1 MKFNKNN
8 RCNRDT
14 SVNASSFLTLVFTFK
29 FIACLVLIRSVLNMT
44 LPVTQLLQSK
54 SIDICD
60 GLHLNDSLKTLVITT
75 RQDVDEFHSKWY
87 KKALTVS
94 EKINITETMLGV
106 LGIQILRSNSSPESV
121 SDYYKRTTATPL
133 LDHLMCELDYRFDSS
148 KAEAIFNGF
157 VIVAVKLI
165 AIVQQPEKYH

>member
-1 MKFNKNN
+1 
-8 RCNRDT
+8 
-14 SVNASSFLTLVFTFK
+14 
-29 FIACLVLIRSVLNMT
+29 
-44 LPVTQLLQSK
+44 
-54 SIDICD
+54 
-60 GLHLNDSLKTLVITT
+60 
-75 RQDVDEFHSKWY
+75 
-87 KKALTVS
+87 
-94 EKINITETMLGV
+94 MLGV

-157 VIVAVKLI
+157 VIVEVKLI